1 MFLMLA
7 ILLEVALAA
16 VEDPI
21 KSQTVLGAAK
31 AKNDMPDVVCRALTE
46 LFLHHNNKYYET
58 MICRKINF
66 STCQLAEYIFQNPK
80 TTIVIHYSALKDKN
94 GIDCNLHLMFSSK
107 YCTKQMNRNPFKIRM
122 EI

>member
-7 ILLEVALAA
+7 ILLEVAFAA

-66 STCQLAEYIFQNPK
+66 QLVNLPNI
-80 TTIVIHYSALKDKN
+80 YSKIQKQLK
-94 GIDCNLHLMFSSK
+94 
-107 YCTKQMNRNPFKIRM
+107 
-122 EI
+122 